1 MSASIRKI
9 LIANRGEIAL
19 RIIRA
24 CREMGIQTVAI
35 YSDADR
41 TAAHV
46 RLADEAY
53 PVGPP
58 PSSQSYLVIDN
69 VIAAARASGAQA
81 IHPGYGFLS
90 ENEDF
95 AERVAAEGLIFI
107 GPSADAMRRMGNKTE
122 ARKLAKSIGVP
133 TVPGTEEGIR
143 SNDEARRIAS
153 SIGYPILIK
162 AAAGGGGKGMR
173 LVETPGDL
181 DAAIE
186 RAKGEAL
193 SAFGD
198 DTVYI
203 EKYVQKPRHIE
214 IQILAD
220 RFGNTVYLGE
230 RECSI
235 QRRHQKVIEEAPSC
249 IVTPELRQRM
259 GESAVRLA
267 KACGYVNAG
276 TLEFLVDHELNFY
289 FLEMNTRLQVEHPVT
304 EMTTGIDLV
313 RQMIHIA
320 AGDPLPFKQ
329 EDIRMTGHAIECR
342 IYAEDVENNFAP
354 SIGKIEHLEP
364 SLGPGM
370 REDSGVF
377 EGDSVQI
384 YYDPMLSK
392 LIAWASDRQH
402 AIERMRRSLREYAVV
417 GVDTTIP
424 FCLFVMENENFI
436 KGDFDTSFV
445 QKEFSAEKLRYK
457 EEQMAAVAAALFD
470 YVKRMKSSTS
480 MISTSGNN
488 DRSGTWKWKYRQ

>member
-95 AERVAAEGLIFI
+95 AERVTAEGLIFI

>member
-1 MSASIRKI
+1 MSVSIRKI

-143 SNDEARRIAS
+143 STDEARRIAS
-153 SIGYPILIK
+153 SIGYPVLIK

-173 LVETPGDL
+173 LVEAPGEL

-329 EDIRMTGHAIECR
+329 EDIQMTGHAIECR

-436 KGDFDTSFV
+436 KGHFDTSFV

-457 EEQMAAVAAALFD
+457 EEQMAAVAAALYD
-470 YVKRMKSSTS
+470 YVKRMKSSS
-480 MISTSGNN
+480 SVISTSGNN
-488 DRSGTWKWKYRQ
+488 DRSDAWKWKYR

>member
-1 MSASIRKI
+1 MSVPIRKI

-24 CREMGIQTVAI
+24 CREMGMQTVAI

-107 GPSADAMRRMGNKTE
+107 GPPADAMRRMGNKTE

-143 SNDEARRIAS
+143 STDEARRIAS
-153 SIGYPILIK
+153 SIGYPVLIK

-173 LVETPGDL
+173 LVEAPGEL

-329 EDIRMTGHAIECR
+329 EDIKMTGHAIECR

-436 KGDFDTSFV
+436 KGNFDTSFV

-457 EEQMAAVAAALFD
+457 EEQMAAVAAALYD
-470 YVKRMKSSTS
+470 YVKRMKSSS
-480 MISTSGNN
+480 EVISTPGNN
-488 DRSGTWKWKYRQ
+488 DRSGAWKWKYR